1 MIKNDHLIKFNLFS
15 RKKKKFTCGC
25 GKNFNTQ
32 EELVR
37 HSQVEHS
44 GTTKS

>member
-1 MIKNDHLIKFNLFS
+1 MYITKLKFNLFS
-15 RKKKKFTCGC
+15 RKKKFTCGC

-37 HSQVEHS
+37 HSQIEHS